1 MFLVYFG
8 IYTFILAI
16 LWGFFMIA
24 KLHSYKFKTF
34 SKNIEKVTMVL
45 AIFLIS
51 LSILGYVLLFFI
63 DTSETTFQITP
74 TKKVE
79 DTYY

>member
-8 IYTFILAI
+8 IYTFILAV
-16 LWGFFMIA
+16 LWGFFMVA
-24 KLHSYKFKTF
+24 RLHSYKFKTF
-34 SKNIEKVTMVL
+34 SKNIEKVTLIL

-51 LSILGYVLLFFI
+51 LSILGYVMLFFI
-63 DTSETTFQITP
+63 DTSGTTFEITP